1 MCFCRITR
9 LMTVPGCEGEGLGP
23 NRCAANSGFTP
34 TWRAGESEDE
44 TLGALTQAPDCLEL
58 GPKATEP

>member
-1 MCFCRITR
+1 
-9 LMTVPGCEGEGLGP
+9 MTVPGYEGEGLGP

-34 TWRAGESEDE
+34 TWRARESEDE

-58 GPKATEP
+58 VPKAAEH